1 MKLKTQM
8 LPRFDHPSLHPPHPH
23 PTPNPLDSQGA
34 QAWEA
39 GPGCPLTL
47 THSHGYV
54 SSQNS
59 LLSSDLRKLLILSQ
73 THPGHTLGMRFRCRS
88 PLSQVSQPGGA
99 TFSEYFT
106 PPPELPEQ
114 AEGPHVPSA
123 QARNLQATL
132 GTPSSPCLPYPA
144 RLQSLNSRYLNYNTH

>member
-47 THSHGYV
+47 THTHGYV

-73 THPGHTLGMRFRCRS
+73 THPGHTLGMRLRCRS
-88 PLSQVSQPGGA
+88 QL
-99 TFSEYFT
+99 F
-106 PPPELPEQ
+106 L
-114 AEGPHVPSA
+114 
-123 QARNLQATL
+123 
-132 GTPSSPCLPYPA
+132 
-144 RLQSLNSRYLNYNTH
+144 RYLNLGVPRSASTSRPLLSCLNKLRAPMSPVPKPETYKRP